1 MTVTPGEYQ
10 VYYGSSSADE
20 DLKTV
25 TVTILETPACQS
37 FAPTP
42 PIRQEQEQAT
52 QYVPNACHSFA
63 PAPPLGWNSWDIF
76 GTTVTEQQIKEQADA
91 MAEHLLPSGY
101 QYLTVD
107 IQWYEPESRRHFY
120 NPNAELTMDAYG
132 RLTPGLKK
140 FPSAAGGKGFKPLA
154 DYVHSKGLK
163 LGIHIMR
170 GIPRQAVEKN
180 LPVLGTNVRA
190 ADIALTGS
198 TCPWNPDMYGV
209 DATREEGRAYY
220 RSIIEMYAEWGV
232 DYIKVDDISRPYDV
246 FQKAEIEAIREA
258 IDLTGRPI
266 VLSLS
271 PGATP
276 LSAGEHVMRHANLW
290 RITDDFWDR
299 WELLYAMFERLDAWT
314 PYRGPGHYPD
324 ADMLPIGVIDF
335 GRPTKFT
342 PDEHYTLMSLWAI
355 GRSPLIFGGDM
366 TQLDPFTKEML
377 TNPNMLKV
385 NRESTNNRQISRDRD
400 LIVWAADIPGSP
412 DKYVALFN
420 ARSPEER
427 AGGAVAPT
435 AEGGLDAAG
444 GAFAPA
450 AEGGVVA
457 IAEAGGLDPGA
468 AGVPAVF
475 TDQAAAHDAAESGL
489 DPGAAAGGTDSA
501 GSANVAGDGAAAEGG
516 VVAIAEVGPLDSGVA
531 GDPAAGIDTTVAMDT
546 AAPSCG
552 CIVAVDLSAIGIQ
565 GPARVTDLWHQKD
578 LGIYDKEF
586 SREIPFHGAGL
597 YRVSPVR

>member
-1 MTVTPGEYQ
+1 
-10 VYYGSSSADE
+10 
-20 DLKTV
+20 
-25 TVTILETPACQS
+25 
-37 FAPTP
+37 
-42 PIRQEQEQAT
+42 
-52 QYVPNACHSFA
+52 
-63 PAPPLGWNSWDIF
+63 
-76 GTTVTEQQIKEQADA
+76 
-91 MAEHLLPSGY
+91 
-101 QYLTVD
+101 
-107 IQWYEPESRRHFY
+107 
-120 NPNAELTMDAYG
+120 
-132 RLTPGLKK
+132 
-140 FPSAAGGKGFKPLA
+140 
-154 DYVHSKGLK
+154 
-163 LGIHIMR
+163 
-170 GIPRQAVEKN
+170 
-180 LPVLGTNVRA
+180 
-190 ADIALTGS
+190 
-198 TCPWNPDMYGV
+198 
-209 DATREEGRAYY
+209 
-220 RSIIEMYAEWGV
+220 
-232 DYIKVDDISRPYDV
+232 
-246 FQKAEIEAIREA
+246 
-258 IDLTGRPI
+258 
-266 VLSLS
+266 
-271 PGATP
+271 
-276 LSAGEHVMRHANLW
+276 
-290 RITDDFWDR
+290 
-299 WELLYAMFERLDAWT
+299 
-314 PYRGPGHYPD
+314 
-324 ADMLPIGVIDF
+324 
-335 GRPTKFT
+335 
-342 PDEHYTLMSLWAI
+342 
-355 GRSPLIFGGDM
+355 
-366 TQLDPFTKEML
+366 
-377 TNPNMLKV
+377 MLKV
-385 NRESTNNRQISRDRD
+385 NKESTSNRQISRDRD

-516 VVAIAEVGPLDSGVA
+516 VVAIAEAGGLDPGAAAGGTDSAGSANVASDGAAAEGGVVAIAEEGGLDPGAAAGGTDSAGSANVAGDGAAAEGGVVAIAEVGPLDSGVA